1 MNVTKPSFWI
11 IAIAAVTSLVYANH
25 WDNGFHFDDAHTI
38 ENNLYIRN
46 LKHIPCFFGW
56 KTTGCQ
62 VPAAETFSSIP
73 SHGSYRPLVT
83 MTLAIDY
90 ALGKGYVP
98 FWFHLSTFIF
108 FLFQLLMMLLFFQ
121 HILRQHATKQ
131 QALVI
136 SGLMTIGYAVH
147 PVNAETVNYMISRSD
162 LISTAL
168 VFTALVVY
176 QYFPG
181 LRNRYLYL
189 IPVLLGA
196 LAKPTA
202 IMFFPLL
209 MLHQLL
215 FEQQVSLL
223 APGQWS
229 FPKLIKNSWVAA
241 LTCVGIYFFIQH
253 MESGYFEAGG
263 MDKTGYWLTQP
274 AVWLHYLSQF
284 FLPFQLSAD
293 TDWAVF
299 PRPLPAK
306 AWLGFAY
313 SLLLL
318 GAALW
323 FSRSSKLRPLSYGI
337 LWFFICLVPTSAV
350 PLAEVLNDHRM
361 FFPFAGFIMVL
372 GWGLW
377 LLYERFSL
385 LGRNLLLVLVG
396 LIITGYG
403 LGCMKRNTVW
413 KTEESLWKDV
423 TEKSPKNGRGWMNY
437 GLTLMGK
444 GSYTEAESCFRK
456 GLVYCPAYSYLHVN
470 MGIVRSAQGDKAEA
484 ESYFKS
490 GISLSEGSP
499 NPLYYYARFLHE
511 QGRIAEAIPLLE
523 QAYRMSTAHQYT
535 RDLLIQLYFDSGQR
549 EACRQLAE
557 STLQLEPGQPTAT
570 KYLGLLQ
577 AGGNYLDNRFT
588 EASAASSPE
597 AWLQLSLEY
606 YQQGQFEKCVQA
618 AKKALELRPD
628 YAEAWNNICSGYN
641 ALKRYE
647 EAASACREALRI
659 KPDYQL
665 AKNNLKWAEQNSR

>member
-1 MNVTKPSFWI
+1 MNITKSSFWA
-11 IAIAAVTSLVYANH
+11 IAIIAVTSLVYANH
-25 WDNGFHFDDAHTI
+25 WNNGFHFDDAHTI

-46 LKHIPCFFGW
+46 LRHIPCFFGW
-56 KTTGCQ
+56 KTAGCQ

-83 MTLAIDY
+83 TMLAVDY
-90 ALGKGYVP
+90 ALGKGYDP

-121 HILRQHATKQ
+121 HILRHYTTKQ

-168 VFTALVVY
+168 VFAALVVY
-176 QYFPG
+176 QYFPS

-209 MLHQLL
+209 LLYQLL
-215 FEQQVSLL
+215 FEQQVSLVDF
-223 APGQWS
+223 GKWS
-229 FPKLIKNSWVAA
+229 FSQLIKNSGVAGIV
-241 LTCVGIYFFIQH
+241 CIVIYFFIQH

-263 MDKTGYWLTQP
+263 KDKAGYWLTQP

-284 FLPFQLSAD
+284 ILPVQLSAD

-306 AWLGFAY
+306 AWMGMAY

-323 FSRSSKLRPLSYGI
+323 FSRSHKLRPLTFGI
-337 LWFFICLVPTSAV
+337 LWFFVCLVPTSAV

-361 FFPFAGFIMVL
+361 FFPFAGFIMVF

-377 LLYERFSL
+377 LLYEQL
-385 LGRNLLLVLVG
+385 APLGRKFLLLLVG
-396 LIITGYG
+396 LMITGYG
-403 LGCMKRNTVW
+403 LGSMKRNTVW

-444 GSYTEAESCFRK
+444 GAYPEAEGCFRK
-456 GLVYCPAYSYLHVN
+456 GLEFCPAYSYIHVN
-470 MGIVRSAQGDKAEA
+470 LGIVRAAQGDIAEA
-484 ESYFKS
+484 ESFFKS

-511 QGRIAEAIPLLE
+511 QKRIAEAIPLLE
-523 QAYRMSTAHQYT
+523 KAYSLSSAHQYT
-535 RDLLIQLYFDSGQR
+535 RDLLIQLYFESGKKD
-549 EACRQLAE
+549 ACRQLAE

-570 KYLGLLQ
+570 KYLGFLQ
-577 AGGNYLDNRFT
+577 SGGNYSDSRFAGVST
-588 EASAASSPE
+588 TATPE

-606 YQQGQFEKCVQA
+606 YQQGQYEKCIEA

-641 ALKRYE
+641 SLQRYE
-647 EAASACREALRI
+647 EGAAACREALRI
-659 KPDYQL
+659 QPNYQL
-665 AKNNLKWAEQNSR
+665 AKNNLKWAEQNAR